1 MAEFDALPG
10 IGNATTPKKASRQ
23 DGHPHGHG
31 CGGHNL
37 FGAAAVATAAALKQ
51 TMRTHGLRGTVWLYG
66 PPAEE
71 TLVGKV
77 YMAKAGL
84 FNDLDAVLD
93 WHPSVRYGVKNQRGQ
108 AMNNFSVEFF
118 GQSAH
123 GAYDPWNGRSA
134 LDAAELMNH
143 AVNLM
148 REHIEPT
155 AHIHYAIPQAG
166 TAPNVV
172 PDYARMWFYL
182 RDSDRD
188 KVERNYAWMQDIA
201 AGAARATQTTH
212 KISLAMVSTNCC

>member
-1 MAEFDALPG
+1 
-10 IGNATTPKKASRQ
+10 
-23 DGHPHGHG
+23 
-31 CGGHNL
+31 
-37 FGAAAVATAAALKQ
+37 
-51 TMRTHGLRGTVWLYG
+51 MR
-66 PPAEE
+66 
-71 TLVGKV
+71 
-77 YMAKAGL
+77 
-84 FNDLDAVLD
+84 N
-93 WHPSVRYGVKNQRGQ
+93 GVKNHRGQ

-155 AHIHYAIPQAG
+155 ARIHYVIPEAG
-166 TAPNVV
+166 TVPNVV
-172 PDYARMWFYL
+172 PDYARAWFYL

-212 KISLAMVSTNCC
+212 KITLTTGVHELLLNRPLQEAAQRNYEIVGLPDYAVGEHAFARALQRVVGAEEKGIATELEPLAPQPEPTRGGSTDVAEVSWIAPTVTIYVASAGAGLP